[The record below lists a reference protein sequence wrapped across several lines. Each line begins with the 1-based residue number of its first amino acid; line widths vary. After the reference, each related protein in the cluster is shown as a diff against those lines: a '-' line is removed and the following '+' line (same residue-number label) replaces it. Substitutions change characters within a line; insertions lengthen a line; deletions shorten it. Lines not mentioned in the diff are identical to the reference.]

1 MGLFDFLGSKKKQ
14 GESVAGSDREVA
26 RFERIVGNKL
36 SQNIDRQEAIEA
48 LAKMGTRASAA
59 ALLKR
64 FDWLM
69 DPTILDAKE
78 KEAALNGIV
87 RAGEEAIEPI
97 RIYCRK
103 SESLSWAL
111 KALAKIVPAER
122 LADEL
127 LALLDQFDTEYIRN
141 PEPKV
146 QLLRELAQHP
156 TEDVRIAVEPFL
168 NDASEPVR
176 FTAATAL
183 LELNMDESVTSLVA
197 ALETEEGLRI
207 KNRIAQ
213 GLAERKWPVP
223 SDMLET
229 CKAALPEDFKL
240 SGNLIERR

>member
-1 MGLFDFLGSKKKQ
+1 MGLFDFLGSKKKPSA
-14 GESVAGSDREVA
+14 GEAGSEREVL

-48 LAKMGTRASAA
+48 LSKMRTAASAR

-69 DPTILDAKE
+69 DPTILDSEE
-78 KEAALNGIV
+78 KESALVGIV
-87 RAGEEAIEPI
+87 NAGEEAIEPI
-97 RIYCRK
+97 RAYCRK
-103 SESLSWAL
+103 SESLTWAL

-122 LADEL
+122 LSDEL

-141 PEPKV
+141 PEPKI
-146 QLLRELAQHP
+146 QLINELSQHP
-156 TEDVRIAVEPFL
+156 LEDVRIAVEPFL

-183 LELNMDESVTSLVA
+183 LELNMPDSVTSLVA

-213 GLAERKWPVP
+213 GLVDRKWPVP
-223 SDMLET
+223 EDMLST
-229 CKAALPEDFKL
+229 CQQALPDDFRL
-240 SGNLIERR
+240 DGPHIVRR

>member
-1 MGLFDFLGSKKKQ
+1 MGLFDFLGKKKQ
-14 GESVAGSDREVA
+14 GGGDAPSDREVQ

-36 SQNIDRQEAIEA
+36 SQNIDRQEAIDA
-48 LAKMGTRASAA
+48 LSKMGTRASAA

-69 DPTILDAKE
+69 DPTILDSEE
-78 KEAALNGIV
+78 KDAALTGIV

-103 SESLSWAL
+103 SESLLWAL
-111 KALAKIVPAER
+111 KALAKIVPADR

-141 PEPKV
+141 PEPKI
-146 QLLRELAQHP
+146 QLITELSHHA
-156 TEDVRIAVEPFL
+156 TEEVRVAIEPFL

-176 FTAATAL
+176 FAAATAL
-183 LELNMDESVTSLVA
+183 LDINLAESVTSLVA
-197 ALETEEGLRI
+197 ALETEEALRI

-213 GLAERKWPVP
+213 GLLDRKWAVP
-223 SDMLET
+223 EEQLTT
-229 CKAALPEDFKL
+229 CKQALPDGYALNGAQITK
-240 SGNLIERR
+240 R

>member
-1 MGLFDFLGSKKKQ
+1 MGLFDFLGKKKPAT
-14 GESVAGSDREVA
+14 GDGGADREVM

-48 LAKMGTRASAA
+48 LSKMGTRASAA

-69 DPTILDAKE
+69 DPTILDSEE
-78 KEAALNGIV
+78 KEAALAGIV
-87 RAGEEAIEPI
+87 RSGPEAIEPI
-97 RIYCRK
+97 RAYCRK
-103 SESLSWAL
+103 SESLTWAL

-141 PEPKV
+141 PQPKI
-146 QLLRELAQHP
+146 QLIHELSHHP
-156 TEDVRIAVEPFL
+156 TEEVRIAVEPFL

-183 LELNMDESVTSLVA
+183 LELNMPASVTSLVA
-197 ALETEEGLRI
+197 ALETEEALRI

-213 GLAERKWPVP
+213 GLVERKWPVP
-223 SDMLET
+223 DDMLTT
-229 CKAALPEDFKL
+229 CKQALPQDFKL
-240 SGNLIERR
+240 TSNVIERR

>member
-1 MGLFDFLGSKKKQ
+1 MGLFDFLGKKKQ
-14 GESVAGSDREVA
+14 GGGEASDREVM

-69 DPTILDAKE
+69 DPTILDSEE
-78 KEAALNGIV
+78 KEAALAGIV
-87 RAGEEAIEPI
+87 RSGEEAIEPI
-97 RIYCRK
+97 RAYCRK
-103 SESLSWAL
+103 SVSLTWAL
-111 KALAKIVPAER
+111 KALAKIVPPER

-141 PEPKV
+141 PEPKI
-146 QLLRELAQHP
+146 QLIDALAEHVGND
-156 TEDVRIAVEPFL
+156 EVRVAVEPFL

-176 FTAATAL
+176 FAAATAL
-183 LELNMDESVTSLVA
+183 FQLGLAESVTSLVA
-197 ALETEEGLRI
+197 ALETEESLRI

-213 GLAERKWPVP
+213 GLAERKWEVP
-223 SDMLET
+223 ADMHAT
-229 CKAALPEDFKL
+229 CQAALPMDFRL
-240 SGNLIERR
+240 EGALIVRRS